1 MLRRIRTTLALV
13 VFVLITLLFLDVT
26 GTLHKYF
33 GWLASI
39 QFWPALLAL
48 HVGVLALLV
57 VLTLVFGRIYCSIIC
72 PLGVMQDVVS
82 RLHGIRKK
90 NRFTYS
96 KEKRWLRYTVLAVFI
111 VSALA
116 GVNAVVSLLAPYS
129 SYGRIAGSL
138 MKPVYEAGNNVL
150 AAIAESVNSYAFYSV
165 DVWLKSLP
173 TLIVASVTLVVIAV
187 LAWRG
192 GRTYC
197 NTICPVGTILSFLAR
212 FSWFKVRIDG
222 SKCVNCGLC
231 TKNCKASAID
241 FKNHKI
247 DYSRCVVCGD
257 CIGKC
262 HKGAISLSSRRADKR
277 TSRQVNKQ
285 TSGQADKRT
294 SQNADSANL
303 LVNSSA
309 GVLSTNESRRSF
321 LLGVAV
327 AATGAALAQEKKKVD
342 GGLAAIED
350 KVAPRRLTP
359 LTPPGSLSAQH
370 FAQHCTACQ
379 LCVSTC
385 PNGVLRPSTDLS
397 TFMQPTMSYERGY
410 CRPEC
415 TKCGEVCPTGAIKPI
430 TRAIKSA
437 TQIGHAVWL
446 KKNCV
451 PLTDGVECGNC
462 APLPH
467 GSHHHDTPEPQ
478 GRAFAEDT
486 RCQRGPLH
494 RLRSV
499 RELVPRPSVQRDL
512 RRGSRGS
519 QGGLSENGP
528 LPLPRWGSEG
538 WRFYLQVNPNFRF
551 NKTSVCEKNAKT
563 PCERRLFALQKAS
576 F

>member
-1 MLRRIRTTLALV
+1 MLRRIRAILALV

-26 GTLHKYF
+26 GTLHRYF

-48 HVGVLALLV
+48 HVGVVALLV
-57 VLTLVFGRIYCSIIC
+57 VLTLVFGRIYCSVIC
-72 PLGVMQDVVS
+72 PLGVMQDIIS

-96 KEKRWLRYTVLAVFI
+96 KEKRWLRYGVLVVF
-111 VSALA
+111 VASALA

-129 SYGRIAGSL
+129 SYGRIASSL
-138 MKPVYEAGNNVL
+138 MKPVYETGNNVL
-150 AAIAESVNSYAFYSV
+150 AAIAERFDSYAFYSV
-165 DVWLKSLP
+165 DVWMKSLP
-173 TLIVASVTLVVIAV
+173 TMIVASVTLVVIAV

-197 NTICPVGTILSFLAR
+197 NTVCPVGTILSFLAR
-212 FSWFKVRIDG
+212 FSWMKVRIDG

-257 CIGKC
+257 CIDKC
-262 HKGAISLSSRRADKR
+262 NKGAIRLSHSLPRQDEQRQASQSSP
-277 TSRQVNKQ
+277 TGGVE
-285 TSGQADKRT
+285 G
-294 SQNADSANL
+294 
-303 LVNSSA
+303 A
-309 GVLSTNESRRSF
+309 GRRSF
-321 LLGVAV
+321 LLGLAV
-327 AATGAALAQEKKKVD
+327 ASTAAALAQEKKKVD

-350 KVAPRRLTP
+350 KIAPKRLTP

-385 PNGVLRPSTDLS
+385 PNGVLRPSTGLS

-430 TRAIKSA
+430 TRAQKSA
-437 TQIGHAVWL
+437 MQIGHAVWI

-462 APLPH
+462 ARHCPTGAITMVPLDPNDEH
-467 GSHHHDTPEPQ
+467 SLKIPAVNE
-478 GRAFAEDT
+478 A
-486 RCQRGPLH
+486 RCIGCGACENLCPARPFSAIYVEGHEVH
-494 RLRSV
+494 REV
-499 RELVPRPSVQRDL
+499 
-512 RRGSRGS
+512 
-519 QGGLSENGP
+519 
-528 LPLPRWGSEG
+528 
-538 WRFYLQVNPNFRF
+538 
-551 NKTSVCEKNAKT
+551 
-563 PCERRLFALQKAS
+563 
-576 F
+576 

>member
-1 MLRRIRTTLALV
+1 MLRKIRTTLALV

-48 HVGVLALLV
+48 HVGVVAMLV
-57 VLTLVFGRIYCSIIC
+57 VLTLVFGRIYCSVIC

-96 KEKRWLRYTVLAVFI
+96 KEKRWLRYGVLVVFI
-111 VSALA
+111 ASALA

-129 SYGRIAGSL
+129 SYGRIASSL

-150 AAIAESVNSYAFYSV
+150 AAIAEHFNSYAFYSV
-165 DVWLKSLP
+165 DVWMKSLP
-173 TLIVASVTLVVIAV
+173 MLVVASVTLVVIAV

-197 NTICPVGTILSFLAR
+197 NTVCPVGTILSFLAR
-212 FSWFKVRIDG
+212 FSWLKVRIDG

-262 HKGAISLSSRRADKR
+262 NKGAISFSHAFPGKDDAGTVGHDSTTRGAD
-277 TSRQVNKQ
+277 
-285 TSGQADKRT
+285 G
-294 SQNADSANL
+294 
-303 LVNSSA
+303 A
-309 GVLSTNESRRSF
+309 GRRSF
-321 LLGVAV
+321 LLGLAV
-327 AATGAALAQEKKKVD
+327 ASTAAALAQEKKKVD

-350 KVAPRRLTP
+350 KVAPKRLTP
-359 LTPPGSLSAQH
+359 ITPPGSLSAQH

-385 PNGVLRPSTDLS
+385 PNGVLRPSSGLS
-397 TFMQPTMSYERGY
+397 SFMQPTMSYERGY

-415 TKCGEVCPTGAIKPI
+415 TKCGEVCPAGAIKPI
-430 TRAIKSA
+430 TRADKSA
-437 TQIGHAVWL
+437 TQIGHAVWI

-462 APLPH
+462 ARHCPT
-467 GSHHHDTPEPQ
+467 GAITM
-478 GRAFAEDT
+478 
-486 RCQRGPLH
+486 
-494 RLRSV
+494 
-499 RELVPRPSVQRDL
+499 VP
-512 RRGSRGS
+512 
-519 QGGLSENGP
+519 
-528 LPLPRWGSEG
+528 
-538 WRFYLQVNPNFRF
+538 VNPNDERSLKIPAV
-551 NKTSVCEKNAKT
+551 NEARCIGCGACENLCPAR
-563 PCERRLFALQKAS
+563 PFSAIYVEGHEVHREV
-576 F
+576 